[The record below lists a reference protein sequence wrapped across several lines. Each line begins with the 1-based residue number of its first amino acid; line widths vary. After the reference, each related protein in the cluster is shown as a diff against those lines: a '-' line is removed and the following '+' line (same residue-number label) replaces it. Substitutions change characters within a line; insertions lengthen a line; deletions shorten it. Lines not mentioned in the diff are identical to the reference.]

1 MVAIL
6 WHALNV
12 YDDASN
18 LRRFRMSLHG
28 HIVELQKRHDL
39 LKKEVEQEQL
49 HPKTNERKILELK
62 RKKLKI
68 KDELIKLQ
76 RNDTH

>member
-1 MVAIL
+1 
-6 WHALNV
+6 
-12 YDDASN
+12 
-18 LRRFRMSLHG
+18 MSLHG

-39 LKKEVEQEQL
+39 LKKEVERERL
-49 HPKTNERKILELK
+49 HPKTDERKILELK

-76 RNDTH
+76 QNDTH

>member
-1 MVAIL
+1 
-6 WHALNV
+6 
-12 YDDASN
+12 
-18 LRRFRMSLHG
+18 MSLHG

-49 HPKTNERKILELK
+49 YLKTNEQRILELK

-68 KDELIKLQ
+68 KDELKKFQ
-76 RNDTH
+76 KK

>member
-1 MVAIL
+1 V
-6 WHALNV
+6 
-12 YDDASN
+12 
-18 LRRFRMSLHG
+18 
-28 HIVELQKRHDL
+28 

-49 HPKTNERKILELK
+49 YPKTDERKLLELK

-76 RNDTH
+76 KNDTH

>member
-1 MVAIL
+1 M

-12 YDDASN
+12 YDGAIN

-49 HPKTNERKILELK
+49 YPKTDERKLLELK

-76 RNDTH
+76 KTDTH

>member
-1 MVAIL
+1 
-6 WHALNV
+6 
-12 YDDASN
+12 
-18 LRRFRMSLHG
+18 MSLYG

-49 HPKTNERKILELK
+49 YPKTDERKLLELK

-76 RNDTH
+76 KTDTH